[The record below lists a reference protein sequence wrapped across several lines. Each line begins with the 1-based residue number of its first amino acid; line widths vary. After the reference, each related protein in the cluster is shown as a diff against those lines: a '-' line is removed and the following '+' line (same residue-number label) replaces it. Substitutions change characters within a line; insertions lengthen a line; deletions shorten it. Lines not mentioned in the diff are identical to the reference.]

1 MALAHSQF
9 QEVEPEK
16 LSSASAQKTSITSW
30 DKSLDPRHWETLES
44 SNPSTRFLQMAE
56 AAEALANLDMH
67 SQLCFADL
75 VGPHWGRLTL
85 QRYLHLS
92 ETTC

>member
-1 MALAHSQF
+1 
-9 QEVEPEK
+9 
-16 LSSASAQKTSITSW
+16 
-30 DKSLDPRHWETLES
+30 
-44 SNPSTRFLQMAE
+44 MAE